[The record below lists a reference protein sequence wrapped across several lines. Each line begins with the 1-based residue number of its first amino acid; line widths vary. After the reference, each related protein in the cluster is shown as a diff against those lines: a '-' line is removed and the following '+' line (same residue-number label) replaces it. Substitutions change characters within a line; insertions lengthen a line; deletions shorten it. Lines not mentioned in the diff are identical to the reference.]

1 MAGAT
6 DDDVAVKD
14 DIQTKEYSEP
24 PEKLSG
30 ILKVLGP
37 SFAIAAVTVGSGELI
52 ATTAAGARVGI
63 IALWFLL
70 VSLIIKIGLQ
80 YEISRYGLVANE
92 TPHAIFDKIPGEI
105 YGHSWA
111 YWWVVLNWIL
121 VENILYAGVFFGA
134 GVLFHYLTLQII
146 PIQYALLI
154 VLASTIIPVLRGYD
168 FVENFATVVVLSLV
182 VLTTLAAGL
191 TFFSPY
197 ALSINEVAYG
207 LSFNLPS
214 GGIGVLLAV
223 IGITGIAPVELIGY
237 AHYVQETGY
246 GKLAGPRDLDGWR
259 ERMEGW
265 LRVMKIDVIA
275 SLILMM
281 ITTVAFFIIG
291 ATVVAALGEYPSGPQ
306 LAVYLG
312 RAYRN
317 LFGAFGYWVLIV
329 GGFFAL
335 YSTLFGKLQILVV
348 AWPDW
353 ISQTNWGAGID
364 NEKISTTVAIALPII
379 WYLGGFVSN
388 LITPLVLLGASLST
402 LLYIPEI
409 ATTVWILRNDSEQP
423 KELRSTG
430 RLRVGVWTSV
440 ILTFILVISVV
451 MLSIL

>member
-6 DDDVAVKD
+6 DDDVELKD
-14 DIQTKEYSEP
+14 NTHTEGYSEP

-63 IALWFLL
+63 VALWFLII
-70 VSLIIKIGLQ
+70 SLIIKIGLQ

-92 TPHAIFDKIPGEI
+92 TPHAIFDKVPGKI
-105 YGHSWA
+105 RGHSWA
-111 YWWVVLNWIL
+111 YWWVVLNWII
-121 VENILYAGVFFGA
+121 VENLLYVGVFFGA

-146 PIQYALLI
+146 PLQYATLV
-154 VLASTIIPVLRGYD
+154 VLAITIIPALRGYD
-168 FVENFATVVVLSLV
+168 FVEDLATVVVLSLV
-182 VLTTLAAGL
+182 VLTTIGAGL

-197 ALSINEVAYG
+197 ALSMNEIAYG

-214 GGIGVLLAV
+214 GGIAVLLAV

-246 GKLAGPRDLDGWR
+246 GKLAGPRNLDGWR

-265 LRVMKIDVIA
+265 LRVMKIDVVA

-291 ATVVAALGEYPSGPQ
+291 STVVAALGEYPSGPQ

-317 LFGAFGYWVLIV
+317 LFGAFGYWLLII

-353 ISQTNWGAGID
+353 ISQTNWGAEID
-364 NEKISTTVAIALPII
+364 NERISTTIAIGLPII

-423 KELRSTG
+423 EELRSTG
-430 RLRVGVWTSV
+430 RLRIGVWLSIV
-440 ILTFILVISVV
+440 LTFILVASVV
-451 MLSIL
+451 LLSVI

>member
-6 DDDVAVKD
+6 DGNIENKD
-14 DIQTKEYSEP
+14 NIQTEEYSEP

-52 ATTAAGARVGI
+52 ATTAAGAQVGI

-70 VSLIIKIGLQ
+70 ISLIIKIGLQ

-92 TPHAIFDKIPGEI
+92 TPHAIFDKVPGKI
-105 YGHSWA
+105 RGHSWA
-111 YWWVVLNWIL
+111 YWWVVLNWVI
-121 VENILYAGVFFGA
+121 VENLLYAGVFFGA

-154 VLASTIIPVLRGYD
+154 VLAITIIPVLRGYD
-168 FVENFATVVVLSLV
+168 FVEDFATVVVLSLV
-182 VLTTLAAGL
+182 VLTTIAAGL

-197 ALSINEVAYG
+197 ALSTNEVVSG

-246 GKLAGPRDLDGWR
+246 GKLAGPRELDGWR

-265 LRVMKIDVIA
+265 LRVMKIDVIV
-275 SLILMM
+275 SLILMT

-312 RAYRN
+312 TAYRN
-317 LFGAFGYWVLIV
+317 LFGAFGYWVLII

-353 ISQTNWGAGID
+353 ISQTNWGAEID
-364 NEKISTTVAIALPII
+364 NERISTTVAIALPVI
-379 WYLGGFVSN
+379 WYLGGFISN
-388 LITPLVLLGASLST
+388 LITPLILLGASLST

-423 KELRSTG
+423 DELRSTG
-430 RLRVGVWTSV
+430 RLRVGVWLSLITTS
-440 ILTFILVISVV
+440 ILVGSVV
-451 MLSIL
+451 MLTVL